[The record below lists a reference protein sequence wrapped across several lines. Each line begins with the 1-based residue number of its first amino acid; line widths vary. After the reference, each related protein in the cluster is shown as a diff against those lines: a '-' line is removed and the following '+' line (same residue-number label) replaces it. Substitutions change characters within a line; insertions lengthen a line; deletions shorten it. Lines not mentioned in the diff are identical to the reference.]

1 MQQFLGQLALAIP
14 LLMGAIGSSLGV
26 TEAGQAAAGAW
37 AREGKEGKQP
47 SFTYVIFVAAPLS
60 QTIYGAMLMLI
71 GLRSPVYAAGA
82 AAANAGALLSLA
94 FACGVAELW
103 SAWIQGRIGAGYIRA
118 LLEND
123 GKGLAFMII
132 AIGIIETVG
141 LFSFVFCLMA
151 LPILK

>member
-1 MQQFLGQLALAIP
+1 MDFWAQLALALP
-14 LLMGAIGSSLGV
+14 LLMGAIGSAQGV
-26 TEAGQAAAGAW
+26 VEAGQAAAGAW

-71 GLRSPVYAAGA
+71 GLRSPMYNAAA
-82 AAANAGALLSLA
+82 AAANAGALISIAL
-94 FACGVAELW
+94 ACGVAEWL

-132 AIGIIETVG
+132 AIGVIETVG